1 MGEKKDIAQQNRHIH
16 NGMDMSKR
24 EWVKKQKKI
33 ADETN
38 EEMMTTQE
46 YLTNLHLNFI
56 CLCTH
61 RCLTY
66 EKDWPWYYIHN
77 SSIMP
82 MSVSFWFHF
91 LFFFP
96 YSHLLLFV
104 PYLHRIADEVYGVF
118 VSTYEPHNRHLHSS
132 LFCNKD
138 KEHFIVIT
146 SHALRFHAEFLIMYL
161 LSLSS
166 QWIRNTWSLYWHD
179 LSNAVCWNRVRSIKS
194 VWNWAHLLNH

>member
-1 MGEKKDIAQQNRHIH
+1 
-16 NGMDMSKR
+16 
-24 EWVKKQKKI
+24 
-33 ADETN
+33 
-38 EEMMTTQE
+38 MTTQE
-46 YLTNLHLNFI
+46 YLRNLHLNFI

-66 EKDWPWYYIHN
+66 EKNWPWYYIHN
-77 SSIMP
+77 SSIIMP

-132 LFCNKD
+132 LFCEKD

-146 SHALRFHAEFLIMYL
+146 SHALHFHAKFLLTYL
-161 LSLSS
+161 LSLSPLNGS
-166 QWIRNTWSLYWHD
+166 VTHDRGIGMICLMPFAGIACDPLKVSEIERICWIISKMKTRNN
-179 LSNAVCWNRVRSIKS
+179 SNQKW
-194 VWNWAHLLNH
+194 